1 MNQQNI
7 PTAAI
12 QFTEDQIEVIECGLQ
27 DFLAGLGKRDPV
39 RLAEIASCGDW
50 TRLAKA
56 ETERRF
62 AELLTRLPLNEVKLP
77 RFHGHF
83 VDKTEGVRN
92 AREEQAVPRA
102 I

>member
-1 MNQQNI
+1 MTSPRSRTSVKDALQILISQGRL
-7 PTAAI
+7 I
-12 QFTEDQIEVIECGLQ
+12 QLH
-27 DFLAGLGKRDPV
+27 L
-39 RLAEIASCGDW
+39 
-50 TRLAKA
+50 
-56 ETERRF
+56 
-62 AELLTRLPLNEVKLP
+62 KLP